1 METRWTWLRAA
12 DTQAVRES
20 RSSTE
25 RSVFHARHRVAVS
38 ARFGGV
44 GEVERARDR
53 DRVLEQVQD
62 RAVRVHGR
70 GQFGVALLMPNAMK
84 PDFQCA
90 RTRWIRGFIAF
101 PKGRPAPGVM
111 LMVSV

>member
-25 RSVFHARHRVAVS
+25 RSVFHARRRAAVP

-44 GEVERARDR
+44 GEVERA
-53 DRVLEQVQD
+53 
-62 RAVRVHGR
+62 
-70 GQFGVALLMPNAMK
+70 MK
-84 PDFQCA
+84 PDFQCVRA
-90 RTRWIRGFIAF
+90 HWIRGFIAF